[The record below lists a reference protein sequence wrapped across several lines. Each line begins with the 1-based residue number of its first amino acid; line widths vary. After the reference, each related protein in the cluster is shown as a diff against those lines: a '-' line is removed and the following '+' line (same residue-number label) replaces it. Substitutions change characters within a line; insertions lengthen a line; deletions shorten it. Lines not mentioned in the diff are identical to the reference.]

1 MTLISITYKRILR
14 HSSCSVYL
22 GSFLRGYLDLE
33 KLLKMMSDYAKPSDN
48 QIMPAD
54 KLCGIT
60 IALYLDP
67 FI

>member
-1 MTLISITYKRILR
+1 MTLISITYKRNLR

-22 GSFLRGYLDLE
+22 GSFLRGYLNLE
-33 KLLKMMSDYAKPSDN
+33 KLLKRMSDYTKRNDN